1 MLKAAGA
8 ILVLL
13 APAAAPAA
21 AAAPRPDVLLVTI
34 DTLRADALGFAGN
47 RRAAT
52 PNLDRLAADGRVFTA
67 AHAHNVVTL
76 PSHANILTGLYPYQH
91 GVRDNSG
98 FRLPGNLP
106 TLATV
111 LRQAGYATGAFV
123 GAYPLD
129 SRYGLDR
136 GFAVYDD
143 RTTQGADETQFV
155 LAERPG
161 NEVVAA
167 ALAWWRARRGKPRFA
182 WVHLYDPH
190 ARYAPPEPWATRFAS
205 DPYAGE
211 VAATDAFLGPLLRPH
226 LEGREPPCLIV
237 VTADHGEGLGDH
249 GEETHGLFAYEAT
262 LKVPLVL
269 WGAGVAPGRD
279 GRAARHVDVFPTVL
293 AALGLPAPPAPGQ
306 ARPGRSLLAAWK
318 DEPDAYFEAL
328 SAALNRGWAPLRGI
342 LRRAGPRSLK
352 FIALP
357 LPEVYDL
364 TADAAE
370 RENRLDQERR
380 AARAAF
386 DLLTP
391 ESRWPPPRGAV
402 SAEEEA
408 RLRALG
414 YLASGSGAVRASF
427 GPEDD
432 PKRLVA
438 LDRKIHQ
445 LVDAYSLGDLPRAL
459 RLAEELVA
467 ARPMPL
473 GYDLYVNCLLE
484 AGREA
489 EALAVMEKARG
500 AGKASDSLLRQLGL
514 TLAGAGRTAE
524 AVAVLSPLAG
534 AGDLDALN
542 ALAVAHSEAGR
553 QREAYETLQ
562 RVLAIDPENPKAW
575 EEIGL
580 VELRL
585 GHWRQARDASRKALG
600 RRAGLAQAWNN
611 LGVALYQLGDVAGAL
626 EAWSEAVA
634 RRPDLWDALWNLGLQ
649 AAKHGR
655 PDLARPALARFAADA
670 PAGKYAEDRARAR
683 SLLER
688 LPKGPG

>member
-1 MLKAAGA
+1 MTRSAKAAGA
-8 ILVLL
+8 LLVLF
-13 APAAAPAA
+13 ASPAA

-34 DTLRADALGFAGN
+34 DTLRADAPGFAGN

-52 PNLDRLAADGRVFTA
+52 PNLDRLAAGGRVFTA

-91 GVRDNSG
+91 GIRDNSG
-98 FRLPGNLP
+98 FRLPATLP

-136 GFAVYDD
+136 GFQVYDD

-167 ALAWWRARRGKPRFA
+167 ALPWWQARRGKPRFA

-190 ARYAPPEPWATRFAS
+190 ARYDPPEPWATRFKG
-205 DPYAGE
+205 DLYAGE
-211 VAATDAFLGPLLRPH
+211 VAATDAFLAPLLRPH
-226 LEGREPPCLIV
+226 LEGREPPCLVIV
-237 VTADHGEGLGDH
+237 TGDHGEGLGDH

-262 LKVPLVL
+262 LKVPLVV
-269 WGAGVAPGRD
+269 WGPGVARGRD
-279 GRAARHVDVFPTVL
+279 GRAARHVDIFPTVL
-293 AALGLPAPPAPGQ
+293 AALGLKAPAAPKQ
-306 ARPGRSLLAAWK
+306 MRPGRSLLAAWK
-318 DEPDAYFEAL
+318 DQPDAYFESL
-328 SAALNRGWAPLRGI
+328 STALNRGWAPLRGL

-370 RENRLDQERR
+370 SKNRLDQERR

-386 DLLTP
+386 DLLP
-391 ESRWPPPRGAV
+391 AESQWPPPRGALT
-402 SAEEEA
+402 AEEEA
-408 RLRALG
+408 RLRSLG
-414 YLASGSGAVRASF
+414 YLASSPSAHTSF

-445 LVDAYSLGDLPRAL
+445 LVEAYSLGELPRAL
-459 RLAEELVA
+459 KLAQEVLA
-467 ARPMPL
+467 ARPMAL
-473 GYDLYVNCLLE
+473 GYELLVNCLLE
-484 AGREA
+484 LDREA
-489 EALAVMEKARG
+489 EALAVMEKAR
-500 AGKASDSLLRQLGL
+500 AAKMASDGLLRQLGL
-514 TLAGAGRTAE
+514 TLAGAGRAAE
-524 AVAVLSPLAG
+524 AITVLEPLA
-534 AGDLDALN
+534 ATGDLDALN

-553 QREAYETLQ
+553 QRQAYETLQ
-562 RVLAIDPENPKAW
+562 RVLATDPENPKAW

-585 GHWRQARDASRKALG
+585 GHWQQARDASRKAIE
-600 RRAGLAQAWNN
+600 RRAGAAQAWNN
-611 LGVALYQLGDVAGAL
+611 LGVALFQLGDVKGAL
-626 EAWSEAVA
+626 DAWTKAVE
-634 RRPDLWDALWNLGLQ
+634 RQPDLWDALWNLGLQ

-670 PAGKYAEDRARAR
+670 PSSQYAEDRARAR
-683 SLLER
+683 SLLAQ

>member
-1 MLKAAGA
+1 MKLRAAGA
-8 ILVLL
+8 LVLLL
-13 APAAAPAA
+13 APAAA

-34 DTLRADALGFAGN
+34 DTLRADAPGFAGN

-52 PNLDRLAADGRVFTA
+52 PNLDGLAASGRVFTA

-91 GVRDNSG
+91 GIRDNSG
-98 FRLPGNLP
+98 FRLPATLP

-136 GFAVYDD
+136 GFQVYDD

-167 ALAWWRARRGKPRFA
+167 ALPWWQARRGKPRFA

-190 ARYAPPEPWATRFAS
+190 ARYAPPEPWATRFKS

-211 VAATDAFLGPLLRPH
+211 VAATDAFLAPLLRPH
-226 LEGREPPCLIV
+226 LEGREPPCLIL
-237 VTADHGEGLGDH
+237 VTSDHGEGLGDH

-269 WGAGVAPGRD
+269 WGAGVARGRD
-279 GRAARHVDVFPTVL
+279 GRAARHVDIFPTVL
-293 AALGLPAPPAPGQ
+293 AALGLPAPAAPGQ
-306 ARPGRSLLAAWK
+306 MRPGRSLLAGWQ

-328 SAALNRGWAPLRGI
+328 SAALNRGWAPLRGV
-342 LRRAGPRSLK
+342 LRRAGPRALK

-364 TADAAE
+364 TTDAAE
-370 RENRLDQERR
+370 SQNRLDQERR

-386 DLLTP
+386 DLLP
-391 ESRWPPPRGAV
+391 AESQWPPPRGALG
-402 SAEEEA
+402 AEEEA
-408 RLRALG
+408 RLRSLG
-414 YLASGSGAVRASF
+414 YLASAPASRTSF

-432 PKRLVA
+432 PKNLVA

-445 LVDAYSLGDLPRAL
+445 LIDAYSLGDLPRAL
-459 RLAEELVA
+459 KLAQELVA

-473 GYDLYVNCLLE
+473 GYDLLVNCLLE
-484 AGREA
+484 AEREA
-489 EALAVMEKARG
+489 EALAVMEKARA
-500 AGKASDSLLRQLGL
+500 AGKASDSLRRQLGL
-514 TLAGAGRTAE
+514 TLAGAGRTTE
-524 AVAVLSPLAG
+524 AVAVLQPLAD

-553 QREAYETLQ
+553 QREAFATLQ
-562 RVLAIDPENPKAW
+562 RVLATDPENPKAW

-585 GHWRQARDASRKALG
+585 GHWQQARDASRKALG

-611 LGVALYQLGDVAGAL
+611 LGVALFQLGDVNGAL
-626 EAWSEAVA
+626 EAWGEAVE

-670 PAGKYAEDRARAR
+670 PAAKYAADRARAR
-683 SLLER
+683 SLLEG

>member
-1 MLKAAGA
+1 MTRSAKAAGA
-8 ILVLL
+8 LFVLF
-13 APAAAPAA
+13 ASPAAAT
-21 AAAPRPDVLLVTI
+21 APRPDVLLVTI
-34 DTLRADALGFAGN
+34 DTLRADAPGFAGN

-52 PNLDRLAADGRVFTA
+52 PNLDGLAASGRVFTA

-98 FRLPGNLP
+98 FRLPTTLP

-136 GFAVYDD
+136 GFQVYDD

-167 ALAWWRARRGKPRFA
+167 ALPWWQARRGKPRFA

-190 ARYAPPEPWATRFAS
+190 ARYDPPEPWATRFKG
-205 DPYAGE
+205 DLYAGE
-211 VAATDAFLGPLLRPH
+211 VAATDAFLTPLLRPH
-226 LEGREPPCLIV
+226 LEGREPPCLII
-237 VTADHGEGLGDH
+237 VTGDHGEGLGDH

-269 WGAGVAPGRD
+269 WGPGVARGRD
-279 GRAARHVDVFPTVL
+279 GRAARHVDIFPTVL
-293 AALGLPAPPAPGQ
+293 AALGLQAPPAPGQ
-306 ARPGRSLLAAWK
+306 KRAGRSLLAAWK
-318 DEPDAYFEAL
+318 DEPDGYFESL
-328 SAALNRGWAPLRGI
+328 STALNRGWAPLRGL

-370 RENRLDQERR
+370 SQNRLDQERR

-386 DLLTP
+386 DLLP
-391 ESRWPPPRGAV
+391 AESQWPPPRGAM

-408 RLRALG
+408 RLRSLG
-414 YLASGSGAVRASF
+414 YLASSPSARTSF

-445 LVDAYSLGDLPRAL
+445 LVEAYSLGELARAL
-459 RLAEELVA
+459 KLAQEVVA
-467 ARPMPL
+467 ARPMAL
-473 GYDLYVNCLLE
+473 GYELLVNCLLE
-484 AGREA
+484 LEREA
-489 EALAVMEKARG
+489 EALAVMEKAH
-500 AGKASDSLLRQLGL
+500 AAKMASDGLLRQLGL
-514 TLAGAGRTAE
+514 TLAGAGRSRE
-524 AVAVLSPLAG
+524 AIAVLEPLA
-534 AGDLDALN
+534 ATGDLDALN

-553 QREAYETLQ
+553 QREAYATLQ
-562 RVLAIDPENPKAW
+562 RVLATDPENPKAW

-585 GHWRQARDASRKALG
+585 GHWQQARDASRKAIE
-600 RRAGLAQAWNN
+600 RRAGAAQAWNN
-611 LGVALYQLGDVAGAL
+611 LGVALFQLGDIKGAL
-626 EAWSEAVA
+626 DAWSEAVE

-670 PAGKYAEDRARAR
+670 PSAKYAEDRARAR
-683 SLLER
+683 SLLEQ